1 MDDKKLILIIDD
13 EPDVADALSQKL
25 ERAGFNTISAY
36 NGEQGLMIIR
46 GEPKPDLILLD
57 LVMPTMDG
65 FEMLDKLR
73 EEEWGKKVPVIFL
86 TNLDDEESVSK
97 VMKDKGYEYL
107 IKTEWKIEDIV
118 SKIKDKLEV
127 K

>member
-1 MDDKKLILIIDD
+1 MNNKKLILIVDE
-13 EPDVADALSQKL
+13 EPDVTDALSLKL
-25 ERAGFNTISAY
+25 KQEGFDTIVAY
-36 NGEQGLMIIR
+36 NGEQGLMITR

-57 LVMPTMDG
+57 LVMPVMDG
-65 FEMLDKLR
+65 FKMLEELR
-73 EEEWGKKVPVIFL
+73 KDEWGRKVPVIFL
-86 TNLDDEESVSK
+86 TNLDDEETVSK

-118 SKIKDKLEV
+118 AKIKKKLEE

>member
-1 MDDKKLILIIDD
+1 MDDKKLILVIDE
-13 EPDVADALSQKL
+13 EPDVTDALSRKL
-25 ERAGFNTISAY
+25 EQEGFDTVSAY

-46 GEPKPDLILLD
+46 GDPKPDLILLD

-73 EEEWGKKVPVIFL
+73 EEEWGRNIPVIFL
-86 TNLDDEESVSK
+86 TNLDDEETVSK

-118 SKIKDKLEV
+118 SKIKKKLG
-127 K
+127 

>member
-1 MDDKKLILIIDD
+1 MNDKKLILIIDD

-25 ERAGFNTISAY
+25 ELEGFNTISAY

-73 EEEWGKKVPVIFL
+73 EEEWGRNIPVIFL
-86 TNLDDEESVSK
+86 TNLDDEETVSK

-118 SKIKDKLEV
+118 SKIKKKLG
-127 K
+127 

>member
-1 MDDKKLILIIDD
+1 MNDKKLILIIDE
-13 EPDVADALSQKL
+13 EPDITDALSQKL
-25 ERAGFNTISAY
+25 EQEGFSTIAAY
-36 NGEQGLMIIR
+36 NGEQGLMIIH

-65 FEMLDKLR
+65 FKMLEELR
-73 EEEWGKKVPVIFL
+73 KDEWGRKVPVIFL
-86 TNLDDEESVSK
+86 TNLDDEETVSK

-107 IKTEWKIEDIV
+107 VKTEWKIEDVV
-118 SKIKDKLEV
+118 SKVKEKLEG

>member
-1 MDDKKLILIIDD
+1 MDDKKLVLVIDE
-13 EPDVADALSQKL
+13 EPDVTDALSRKL
-25 ERAGFNTISAY
+25 EQEGFDTVSAY

-46 GEPKPDLILLD
+46 GDPKPNLILLD

-73 EEEWGKKVPVIFL
+73 EEEWGRNIPVIFL
-86 TNLDDEESVSK
+86 TNLDDEETVSK

-118 SKIKDKLEV
+118 SKIKKKLAE

>member
-1 MDDKKLILIIDD
+1 MNDKKLILIVDE
-13 EPDVADALSQKL
+13 EPDVTDALSVKL
-25 ERAGFNTISAY
+25 EQEGFDTIAAY
-36 NGEQGLMIIR
+36 NGEQGLMITR

-57 LVMPTMDG
+57 LVMPVMDG
-65 FEMLDKLR
+65 FKMLDELR
-73 EEEWGKKVPVIFL
+73 KDEWGRKVPVIFL
-86 TNLDDEESVSK
+86 TNLDDEETVSK

-118 SKIKDKLEV
+118 AKIKKKLEE

>member
-1 MDDKKLILIIDD
+1 MIL
-13 EPDVADALSQKL
+13 
-25 ERAGFNTISAY
+25 
-36 NGEQGLMIIR
+36 R
-46 GEPKPDLILLD
+46 GDPKPDLVLLD

-73 EEEWGKKVPVIFL
+73 EEEWGKKIPIIFL

-107 IKTEWKIEDIV
+107 VKTEWKIEDIV
-118 SKIKDKLEV
+118 AKIKKKLEE